1 MENASKALIIA
12 GIILIGVLL
21 LALMVYFFTSASGL
35 RSAYSNNI
43 NNTRITEFNTK
54 FTKYNITKEQYKNS
68 NGRDYVTIHDIV
80 TLVNYAKEFNEGL
93 DEESSE
99 YIRVYIIT
107 EDLTWEGINI
117 NEELKDNMGYKY
129 VAIDNSIEYS
139 STTGRLTK
147 IRFRKLNDSEIIEND
162 K

>member
-12 GIILIGVLL
+12 GVILIGVLL

-68 NGRDYVTIHDIV
+68 NERDYVTVHDIV
-80 TLVNYAKEFNEGL
+80 TLANYAKEFNQEL
-93 DEESSE
+93 TEDAAE
-99 YIRVYIIT
+99 YIEVICEKKNYESYTQSDLNDEIKAYIEKKFVST
-107 EDLTWEGINI
+107 GE
-117 NEELKDNMGYKY
+117 
-129 VAIDNSIEYS
+129 IEYDS
-139 STTGRLTK
+139 ATGRITK
-147 IRFRKLNDSEIIEND
+147 IEFKEI
-162 K
+162 